1 MTHITD
7 PKKVESGR
15 GVSLDVRRIIAAN
28 GVPILFLALSITM
41 ALVAGL
47 NVTFL
52 LNEVITRLAR
62 NSLLVLSLLIPVTAG
77 MGLNFGIVI
86 GAMAGQA
93 AAITVT
99 YWGVTGVQ
107 GFLLACVLS
116 TPIAAIAGWLA
127 GNVLNRAKGREM
139 ITSMILGF
147 FANGIYQLI
156 FLFVV
161 GPIIPLNDK
170 RLLLPAGIGVRNTVD
185 LINIAQ
191 SLDKIWRPVI
201 GPVIGGVRIPVVTLL
216 ISAGMCVVI
225 GFLMKTKMGQ
235 NLRAVGQDMHIAEV
249 MGIKVDKT
257 RIIAMI
263 LSTVIAGWGQLIFLQ
278 NIGTL
283 NTYNSHE
290 QVGMFSIAALL
301 VGGASTRRA
310 TIWQAIVGVVL
321 FHTLFVVSP
330 LAGQRLFGVPQIGEY
345 FRVFVAYGI
354 IAVALALHAWQ
365 GRQIRRRAA
374 EEAMLTE

>member
-1 MTHITD
+1 MSLGYATYSPNQRAHI
-7 PKKVESGR
+7 
-15 GVSLDVRRIIAAN
+15 I
-28 GVPILFLALSITM
+28 LALSITM
-41 ALVAGL
+41 AAVAGL
-47 NVTFL
+47 SRL
-52 LNEVITRLAR
+52 SLNEVITRFAR

-77 MGLNFGIVI
+77 MGLNFSIVI
-86 GAMAGQA
+86 GAMSAQA
-93 AAITVT
+93 AAIAVT
-99 YWGVTGVQ
+99 LWGIKGVS
-107 GFLLACVLS
+107 GFLTACLLA
-116 TPIAAIAGWLA
+116 TPLAAITGCLA
-127 GNVLNRAKGREM
+127 GLVLNRAKGREM

-156 FLFVV
+156 FLFLV
-161 GPIIPLNDK
+161 GSVIPFNSK
-170 RLLLPAGIGVRNTVD
+170 SMLLPQGVGVRNTVD

-201 GPVIGGVRIPVVTLL
+201 SGVRIPVVTVLVSL
-216 ISAGMCVVI
+216 GMCVVI
-225 GFLMKTKMGQ
+225 TFLLRTKIGQ
-235 NLRAVGQDMHIAEV
+235 DLRAVGQDMNIAEV

-263 LSTVIAGWGQLIFLQ
+263 LSTVIAAWGQLVFLQ

-310 TIWQAIVGVVL
+310 TIFQALIGVIL

-330 LAGQRLFGVPQIGEY
+330 LAGQKLFGVPQIGEY

-354 IAVALALHAWQ
+354 IAVALAIHAWQ
-365 GRQIRRRAA
+365 DRQMRKEAIR
-374 EEAMLTE
+374 EAVLTE

>member
-1 MTHITD
+1 MTNMTD
-7 PKKVESGR
+7 PKTVESGR
-15 GVSLDVRRIIAAN
+15 SVSLDVRRIIATN

-52 LNEVITRLAR
+52 LNEVVTRLAR

-86 GAMAGQA
+86 GAMAGQG
-93 AAITVT
+93 AAIAVT
-99 YWGVTGVQ
+99 YWGVTGVR
-107 GFLLACVLS
+107 GFLLACLLS

-156 FLFVV
+156 FLFLV
-161 GPIIPLNDK
+161 GPIIPLNDR
-170 RLLLPAGIGVRNTVD
+170 RLLLPSGIGVRNTVD

-191 SLDKIWRPVI
+191 SLDKIWR
-201 GPVIGGVRIPVVTLL
+201 PVIGGVRIPVVTLL

-365 GRQIRRRAA
+365 GRQVRRRAA

>member
-1 MTHITD
+1 MTQSSE
-7 PKKVESGR
+7 PKTVESGR
-15 GVSLDVRRIIAAN
+15 HAGLDIRHIILTN

-41 ALVAGL
+41 AMVAGL
-47 NVTFL
+47 NFTFL
-52 LNEVITRLAR
+52 LNEVLTRLAR

-93 AAITVT
+93 SVIAVT
-99 YWGVTGVQ
+99 YWGITGVR
-107 GFLLACVLS
+107 GFLLACLLA
-116 TPIAAIAGWLA
+116 TPIAAITGWLA
-127 GNVLNRAKGREM
+127 GLVLNRAKGREM

-156 FLFVV
+156 FLFLV
-161 GPIIPLNDK
+161 GPIIPLKNPAM
-170 RLLLPAGIGVRNTVD
+170 LLPQGIGVRNTVD
-185 LINIAQ
+185 LINMAQ
-191 SLDKIWRPVI
+191 SLDKIWRPV
-201 GPVIGGVRIPVVTLL
+201 VGGVRIPVVTLL
-216 ISAGMCVVI
+216 VSSGMCVVI

-263 LSTVIAGWGQLIFLQ
+263 LSTVIAGWGQLVFLQ

-310 TIWQAIVGVVL
+310 TIFQAIVGVVL

-354 IAVALALHAWQ
+354 IAIALALHAWQ
-365 GRQIRRRAA
+365 GRQVRREAIR
-374 EEAMLTE
+374 EAMLTE

>member
-1 MTHITD
+1 MIQS
-7 PKKVESGR
+7 PEQKKVESGR
-15 GVSLDVRRIIAAN
+15 DVSLDMRHIVRTN

-41 ALVAGL
+41 AAVAGL
-47 NVTFL
+47 SPAFL
-52 LNEVITRLAR
+52 MNEVITRFAR

-77 MGLNFGIVI
+77 MGLNFSIVI
-86 GAMAGQA
+86 GAMSAQA
-93 AAITVT
+93 AAIAVT
-99 YWGVTGVQ
+99 LWGIKGVS
-107 GFLLACVLS
+107 GFLTACLLA
-116 TPIAAIAGWLA
+116 TPLAAITGCLA
-127 GNVLNRAKGREM
+127 GLVLNRAKGREM

-156 FLFVV
+156 FLFLV
-161 GPIIPLNDK
+161 GSVIPFNSK
-170 RLLLPAGIGVRNTVD
+170 SMLLPQGVGVRNTVD

-201 GPVIGGVRIPVVTLL
+201 SGVRIPVVTVLVSL
-216 ISAGMCVVI
+216 GMCVVI
-225 GFLMKTKMGQ
+225 TFLLRTKIGQ
-235 NLRAVGQDMHIAEV
+235 DLRAVGQDMNIAEV

-263 LSTVIAGWGQLIFLQ
+263 LSTVIAAWGQLVFLQ

-310 TIWQAIVGVVL
+310 TIFQALIGVIL

-330 LAGQRLFGVPQIGEY
+330 LAGQKLFGVPQIGEY
-345 FRVFVAYGI
+345 LRVFVAYGI
-354 IAVALALHAWQ
+354 IAVALAIHAWQ
-365 GRQIRRRAA
+365 DRQMRKEAIR
-374 EEAMLTE
+374 EAVLTE

>member
-1 MTHITD
+1 MTQNLE
-7 PKKVESGR
+7 PKTVESG
-15 GVSLDVRRIIAAN
+15 GSVSLDVRHMILTN

-47 NVTFL
+47 NFTFL

-93 AAITVT
+93 AVIAVT
-99 YWGVTGVQ
+99 YWGVTGVR
-107 GFLLACVLS
+107 GFLLACLLA
-116 TPIAAIAGWLA
+116 TPLAAIAGWLA
-127 GNVLNRAKGREM
+127 GLVLNRAKGREM

-156 FLFVV
+156 FLFIV
-161 GPIIPLNDK
+161 GPIIPLKNPAM
-170 RLLLPAGIGVRNTVD
+170 LLPQGIGVRNTVD
-185 LINIAQ
+185 LINMAQ

-201 GPVIGGVRIPVVTLL
+201 SGVRIPVVTLL
-216 ISAGMCVVI
+216 VSSGMCVVI

-263 LSTVIAGWGQLIFLQ
+263 LSTVIAGWGQLVFLQ

-310 TIWQAIVGVVL
+310 TIFQAIVGVVL

-354 IAVALALHAWQ
+354 IAIALALHAWQ
-365 GRQIRRRAA
+365 SRQVRREAIR
-374 EEAMLTE
+374 EAMLTE

>member
-1 MTHITD
+1 MIQS
-7 PKKVESGR
+7 PEQKKVESGR
-15 GVSLDVRRIIAAN
+15 DVSLDMRHIVRTN

-41 ALVAGL
+41 AAVAGL
-47 NVTFL
+47 SPAFL
-52 LNEVITRLAR
+52 MNEVITRFAR

-77 MGLNFGIVI
+77 MGLNFSIVI
-86 GAMAGQA
+86 GAMSAQA
-93 AAITVT
+93 AAIAVT
-99 YWGVTGVQ
+99 LWGIKGVS
-107 GFLLACVLS
+107 GFLTACLLA
-116 TPIAAIAGWLA
+116 TPLAAITGCLA
-127 GNVLNRAKGREM
+127 GLVLNRAKGREM

-156 FLFVV
+156 FLFLV
-161 GPIIPLNDK
+161 GSVIPFNSK
-170 RLLLPAGIGVRNTVD
+170 SMLLPQGVGVRNTVD
-185 LINIAQ
+185 LISIAQ

-201 GPVIGGVRIPVVTLL
+201 SGVRIPVVTVLVSL
-216 ISAGMCVVI
+216 GMCVVI
-225 GFLMKTKMGQ
+225 TFLLRTKIGQ
-235 NLRAVGQDMHIAEV
+235 DLRAVGQDMNIAEV

-263 LSTVIAGWGQLIFLQ
+263 LSTVIAAWGQLVFLQ

-310 TIWQAIVGVVL
+310 TIFQALIGVIL

-330 LAGQRLFGVPQIGEY
+330 LAGQKLFGVPQIGEY

-354 IAVALALHAWQ
+354 IAVALAIHAWQ
-365 GRQIRRRAA
+365 DRQMRKEAIR
-374 EEAMLTE
+374 EAVLTE

>member
-1 MTHITD
+1 MRHI
-7 PKKVESGR
+7 
-15 GVSLDVRRIIAAN
+15 VRTN

-41 ALVAGL
+41 AAVAGL
-47 NVTFL
+47 SPAFL
-52 LNEVITRLAR
+52 MNEVITRFAR

-77 MGLNFGIVI
+77 MGLNFSIVI
-86 GAMAGQA
+86 GAMSAQA
-93 AAITVT
+93 AAIAVT
-99 YWGVTGVQ
+99 LWGIKGVS
-107 GFLLACVLS
+107 GFLTACLLA
-116 TPIAAIAGWLA
+116 TPLAAITGCLA
-127 GNVLNRAKGREM
+127 GLVLNRAKGREM

-156 FLFVV
+156 FLFLV
-161 GPIIPLNDK
+161 GSVIPFNSK
-170 RLLLPAGIGVRNTVD
+170 SMLLPQGVGVRNTVD

-201 GPVIGGVRIPVVTLL
+201 SGVRIPVVTVLVSL
-216 ISAGMCVVI
+216 GMCVVI
-225 GFLMKTKMGQ
+225 TFLLRTKIGQ
-235 NLRAVGQDMHIAEV
+235 DLRAVGQDMNIAEV

-263 LSTVIAGWGQLIFLQ
+263 LSTVIAAWGQLVFLQ

-310 TIWQAIVGVVL
+310 TIFQALIGVIL

-330 LAGQRLFGVPQIGEY
+330 LAGQKLFGVPQIGEY

-354 IAVALALHAWQ
+354 IAVALAIHAWQ
-365 GRQIRRRAA
+365 DRQMRKEAIR
-374 EEAMLTE
+374 EAVLTE

>member
-1 MTHITD
+1 MIQS
-7 PKKVESGR
+7 PEQKKVESGR
-15 GVSLDVRRIIAAN
+15 DVSLDMRHIVRTN

-41 ALVAGL
+41 AAVAGL
-47 NVTFL
+47 SPAFL
-52 LNEVITRLAR
+52 MNEVITRFAR

-77 MGLNFGIVI
+77 MGLNFSIVI
-86 GAMAGQA
+86 GAMSAQA
-93 AAITVT
+93 AAIAVT
-99 YWGVTGVQ
+99 LWGIKGVS
-107 GFLLACVLS
+107 GFLTACLLA
-116 TPIAAIAGWLA
+116 TPLAAITGCLA
-127 GNVLNRAKGREM
+127 GLVLNRAKGREM

-156 FLFVV
+156 FLFLV
-161 GPIIPLNDK
+161 GSVIPFNSK
-170 RLLLPAGIGVRNTVD
+170 SMLLPQGVGVRNTVD

-201 GPVIGGVRIPVVTLL
+201 SGVRIPVVTVLVSL
-216 ISAGMCVVI
+216 GMCVVI
-225 GFLMKTKMGQ
+225 TFLLRTKIGQ
-235 NLRAVGQDMHIAEV
+235 DLRAVGQDMNIAEV

-263 LSTVIAGWGQLIFLQ
+263 LSTVIAAWGQLVFLQ

-310 TIWQAIVGVVL
+310 TIFQALIGVIL

-330 LAGQRLFGVPQIGEY
+330 LAGQKLFGVPQIGEY

-354 IAVALALHAWQ
+354 IAVALAIHAWQ
-365 GRQIRRRAA
+365 DRQMRKEAIR
-374 EEAMLTE
+374 EAVLTE

>member
-1 MTHITD
+1 MTNMTD
-7 PKKVESGR
+7 PKTVESGR
-15 GVSLDVRRIIAAN
+15 SVSLDVRRIIATN

-52 LNEVITRLAR
+52 LNEVVTRLAR

-86 GAMAGQA
+86 GAMAGQG
-93 AAITVT
+93 AAIAVT
-99 YWGVTGVQ
+99 YWGVTGVR
-107 GFLLACVLS
+107 GFLLACLLS

-156 FLFVV
+156 FLFIV
-161 GPIIPLNDK
+161 GPIIPLNDR
-170 RLLLPAGIGVRNTVD
+170 RLLLPSGIGVRNTVD

-191 SLDKIWRPVI
+191 SLDKIWR
-201 GPVIGGVRIPVVTLL
+201 PVIGGVRIPVVTLL

-365 GRQIRRRAA
+365 GRQVRRRAA

>member
-1 MTHITD
+1 MTQTHDKT
-7 PKKVESGR
+7 VESR
-15 GVSLDVRRIIAAN
+15 PTVSLDMRRMILTN
-28 GVPILFLALSITM
+28 GVPILFLVLSITM

-47 NVTFL
+47 NITFL
-52 LNEVITRLAR
+52 LNEVVTRLGR

-77 MGLNFGIVI
+77 MGLNFSIVI

-93 AAITVT
+93 AAIAVT
-99 YWGVTGVQ
+99 YWRITGVQ
-107 GFLLACVLS
+107 GFLLACLLS

-156 FLFVV
+156 FLFLV
-161 GPIIPLNDK
+161 GPIIPLKDPAM
-170 RLLLPAGIGVRNTVD
+170 LLPQGIGVRNTVD
-185 LINIAQ
+185 LINISQA
-191 SLDKIWRPVI
+191 LDKIWR
-201 GPVIGGVRIPVVTLL
+201 PVIGGVRIPVVTLL
-216 ISAGMCVVI
+216 VSAGMCVLI
-225 GFLMKTKMGQ
+225 GFLLKTKIGQ

-310 TIWQAIVGVVL
+310 TIWHAIAGVIL

-365 GRQIRRRAA
+365 GRQVRRQ
-374 EEAMLTE
+374 EIKEAMLTE

>member
-1 MTHITD
+1 MIQS
-7 PKKVESGR
+7 PEQKKVESGR
-15 GVSLDVRRIIAAN
+15 DVSLDMRHIVRTN
-28 GVPILFLALSITM
+28 GVPILFLALSIAM
-41 ALVAGL
+41 AAVAGL
-47 NVTFL
+47 SPAFL
-52 LNEVITRLAR
+52 MNEVITRFAR

-77 MGLNFGIVI
+77 MGLNFSIVI
-86 GAMAGQA
+86 GAMSAQA
-93 AAITVT
+93 AAIAVT
-99 YWGVTGVQ
+99 LWGIKGVS
-107 GFLLACVLS
+107 GFLTACLLA
-116 TPIAAIAGWLA
+116 TPLAAITGCLA
-127 GNVLNRAKGREM
+127 GLVLNRAKGREM

-156 FLFVV
+156 FLFLV
-161 GPIIPLNDK
+161 GSVIPFNSK
-170 RLLLPAGIGVRNTVD
+170 SMLLPQGVGVRNTVD

-201 GPVIGGVRIPVVTLL
+201 SGVRIPVVTVLVSL
-216 ISAGMCVVI
+216 GMCVVI
-225 GFLMKTKMGQ
+225 TFLLRTKIGQ
-235 NLRAVGQDMHIAEV
+235 DLRAVGQDMNIAEV

-263 LSTVIAGWGQLIFLQ
+263 LSTVIAAWGQLVFLQ

-310 TIWQAIVGVVL
+310 TIFQALIGVIL

-330 LAGQRLFGVPQIGEY
+330 LAGQKLFGVPQIGEY

-354 IAVALALHAWQ
+354 IAVALAIHAWQ
-365 GRQIRRRAA
+365 DRQMRKEAIR
-374 EEAMLTE
+374 EAVLTE

>member
-1 MTHITD
+1 MTQTHDKT
-7 PKKVESGR
+7 VESR
-15 GVSLDVRRIIAAN
+15 PTVSLDMRRMILTN
-28 GVPILFLALSITM
+28 GVPILFLVLSITM

-47 NVTFL
+47 NITFL
-52 LNEVITRLAR
+52 LNEVVTRLGR

-77 MGLNFGIVI
+77 MGLNFSIVI

-93 AAITVT
+93 AAIAVT
-99 YWGVTGVQ
+99 YWRITGVQ
-107 GFLLACVLS
+107 GFLLACLLS

-156 FLFVV
+156 FLFLV
-161 GPIIPLNDK
+161 GPIIPLKDPAM
-170 RLLLPAGIGVRNTVD
+170 LLPQGIGVRNTVD
-185 LINIAQ
+185 LINISQA
-191 SLDKIWRPVI
+191 LDKIWR
-201 GPVIGGVRIPVVTLL
+201 PVIGGVRIPVVTLL
-216 ISAGMCVVI
+216 VSAGMCVLI
-225 GFLMKTKMGQ
+225 GFLLKTKIGQ

-310 TIWQAIVGVVL
+310 TSWHALAGVIR

-365 GRQIRRRAA
+365 GRQVRRQ
-374 EEAMLTE
+374 EIKEAMLTE

>member
-1 MTHITD
+1 MTQTHGKT
-7 PKKVESGR
+7 VESR
-15 GVSLDVRRIIAAN
+15 PTVNFDVRHLILTN

-41 ALVAGL
+41 AMVAGL

-52 LNEVITRLAR
+52 LNEVVTRLAR

-77 MGLNFGIVI
+77 MGLNFSIVI

-93 AAITVT
+93 AAIAVT
-99 YWGVTGVQ
+99 YWGIPGVR
-107 GFLLACVLS
+107 GFLLACLLS

-156 FLFVV
+156 FLFLV
-161 GPIIPLNDK
+161 GPIIPLKDPAM
-170 RLLLPAGIGVRNTVD
+170 LLPQGIGVRNTVD
-185 LINIAQ
+185 LINMAQ
-191 SLDKIWRPVI
+191 AFDKIWR
-201 GPVIGGVRIPVVTLL
+201 PVIGGVRIPVVTLL
-216 ISAGMCVVI
+216 VSAGMCVLI
-225 GFLMKTKMGQ
+225 TFLMKTKIGQ
-235 NLRAVGQDMHIAEV
+235 DLRAVGQDMHIAEV

-310 TIWQAIVGVVL
+310 TIWQAIVGVIL

-365 GRQIRRRAA
+365 GRQVRRQAIK
-374 EEAMLTE
+374 EAMLTE

>member
-1 MTHITD
+1 MTQSSE
-7 PKKVESGR
+7 PKTVESGR
-15 GVSLDVRRIIAAN
+15 KVSLDIRHIISTN

-47 NVTFL
+47 NFTFL

-93 AAITVT
+93 SVIAVT
-99 YWGVTGVQ
+99 YWGITGVR
-107 GFLLACVLS
+107 GFLLACLLS
-116 TPIAAIAGWLA
+116 TPFATIAGWLA
-127 GNVLNRAKGREM
+127 GLVLNRAKGREM

-156 FLFVV
+156 FLFLV
-161 GPIIPLNDK
+161 GPIIPLK
-170 RLLLPAGIGVRNTVD
+170 SAAMLLPQGIGVRNTVD

-201 GPVIGGVRIPVVTLL
+201 GGVRIPVVTLL
-216 ISAGMCVVI
+216 ISFGMCVI
-225 GFLMKTKMGQ
+225 IAFLMKTKMGQ
-235 NLRAVGQDMHIAEV
+235 NLRAVGQDMNIAEV

-263 LSTVIAGWGQLIFLQ
+263 LSTVIAGWGQLVFLQ

-310 TIWQAIVGVVL
+310 TIFQAVVGVAL

-365 GRQIRRRAA
+365 GRQVRREAIR
-374 EEAMLTE
+374 EAMLTE

>member
-1 MTHITD
+1 MSQTHEKT
-7 PKKVESGR
+7 VESR
-15 GVSLDVRRIIAAN
+15 PTVSLDMRRMILTN
-28 GVPILFLALSITM
+28 GVPILFLVLSITM

-47 NVTFL
+47 NITFL
-52 LNEVITRLAR
+52 LNEVVTRLGR

-77 MGLNFGIVI
+77 MGLNFSIVI

-93 AAITVT
+93 AAIAVT
-99 YWGVTGVQ
+99 YWRITGVQ
-107 GFLLACVLS
+107 GFLLACLLS

-156 FLFVV
+156 FLFLV
-161 GPIIPLNDK
+161 GPIIPLKDPAM
-170 RLLLPAGIGVRNTVD
+170 LLPQGIGVRNTVD
-185 LINIAQ
+185 LINISQA
-191 SLDKIWRPVI
+191 LDKIWR
-201 GPVIGGVRIPVVTLL
+201 PVIGGVRIPVVTLL
-216 ISAGMCVVI
+216 VSAGMCVLI
-225 GFLMKTKMGQ
+225 GFLLKTKIGQ

-310 TIWQAIVGVVL
+310 TIWHAIAGVIL

-365 GRQIRRRAA
+365 GRQVRRQ
-374 EEAMLTE
+374 EIKEAMLTE

>member
-1 MTHITD
+1 MAQTHGKT
-7 PKKVESGR
+7 VESGPT
-15 GVSLDVRRIIAAN
+15 VSLDARRVILTN

-52 LNEVITRLAR
+52 LNEVVTRLAR

-93 AAITVT
+93 AAIAVT
-99 YWGVTGVQ
+99 YWGITGVR
-107 GFLLACVLS
+107 GFLLACLLS

-156 FLFVV
+156 FLFLV
-161 GPIIPLNDK
+161 GPIIPLRDPAM
-170 RLLLPAGIGVRNTVD
+170 LLPQGIGVRNTVD
-185 LINIAQ
+185 LINMAHAF
-191 SLDKIWRPVI
+191 DKIWR
-201 GPVIGGVRIPVVTLL
+201 PVIGGVRIPVVTLL
-216 ISAGMCVVI
+216 VTAGMCVFI
-225 GFLMKTKMGQ
+225 SYLMKTKIGQ

-257 RIIAMI
+257 RIVAMI
-263 LSTVIAGWGQLIFLQ
+263 LSTVIAGWGQLVFLQ

-365 GRQIRRRAA
+365 GRQVRRQAIK
-374 EEAMLTE
+374 EAMLTE

>member
-1 MTHITD
+1 MIQS
-7 PKKVESGR
+7 PEQKKVESGR
-15 GVSLDVRRIIAAN
+15 DVSLDMRHIVRTN

-41 ALVAGL
+41 AAVAGL
-47 NVTFL
+47 SPAFL
-52 LNEVITRLAR
+52 MNEVITRFAR

-77 MGLNFGIVI
+77 MGLNFSIVI
-86 GAMAGQA
+86 GAMSAQA
-93 AAITVT
+93 AAIAVT
-99 YWGVTGVQ
+99 LWGIKGVS
-107 GFLLACVLS
+107 GFLTACLLA
-116 TPIAAIAGWLA
+116 TPLAAITGCLA
-127 GNVLNRAKGREM
+127 GLVLNRAKGREM

-156 FLFVV
+156 FLFLV
-161 GPIIPLNDK
+161 GPIIPLK
-170 RLLLPAGIGVRNTVD
+170 SAAMLLPQGIGVRNTVD

-201 GPVIGGVRIPVVTLL
+201 SGVRIPVVTVLVSL
-216 ISAGMCVVI
+216 GMCVVI
-225 GFLMKTKMGQ
+225 TFLLRTKIGQ
-235 NLRAVGQDMHIAEV
+235 DLRAVGQDMNIAEV

-263 LSTVIAGWGQLIFLQ
+263 LSTVIAAWGQLVFLQ

-310 TIWQAIVGVVL
+310 TIFQALIGVIL

-330 LAGQRLFGVPQIGEY
+330 LAGQKLFGVPQIGEY

-354 IAVALALHAWQ
+354 IAVALAIHAWQ
-365 GRQIRRRAA
+365 DRQMRKEAIR
-374 EEAMLTE
+374 EAVLTE

>member
-1 MTHITD
+1 MIQS
-7 PKKVESGR
+7 PEQKKVESGR
-15 GVSLDVRRIIAAN
+15 DVSLDMRHIVRTN

-41 ALVAGL
+41 AAVAGL
-47 NVTFL
+47 SPAFL
-52 LNEVITRLAR
+52 MNEVITRFAR

-77 MGLNFGIVI
+77 MGLNFSIVI
-86 GAMAGQA
+86 GAMSAQA
-93 AAITVT
+93 AAIAVT
-99 YWGVTGVQ
+99 LWGIKGVS
-107 GFLLACVLS
+107 GFLTACLLA
-116 TPIAAIAGWLA
+116 TPLAAITGCLA
-127 GNVLNRAKGREM
+127 GLVLNRAKGREM

-156 FLFVV
+156 FLFLV
-161 GPIIPLNDK
+161 GSVIPFNSK
-170 RLLLPAGIGVRNTVD
+170 SMLLPQGVGVRNTVD

-201 GPVIGGVRIPVVTLL
+201 SGVRIPVVTVLVSL
-216 ISAGMCVVI
+216 GMCVVI
-225 GFLMKTKMGQ
+225 TFLLRTKIGQ
-235 NLRAVGQDMHIAEV
+235 DLRAVGQDMNIAEV

-263 LSTVIAGWGQLIFLQ
+263 LSTVIAAWGQLVFSQ

-310 TIWQAIVGVVL
+310 TIFQALIGVIL

-330 LAGQRLFGVPQIGEY
+330 LAGQKLFGVPQIGEY

-354 IAVALALHAWQ
+354 IAVALAIHAWQ
-365 GRQIRRRAA
+365 DRQMRKEAIR
-374 EEAMLTE
+374 EAVLTE